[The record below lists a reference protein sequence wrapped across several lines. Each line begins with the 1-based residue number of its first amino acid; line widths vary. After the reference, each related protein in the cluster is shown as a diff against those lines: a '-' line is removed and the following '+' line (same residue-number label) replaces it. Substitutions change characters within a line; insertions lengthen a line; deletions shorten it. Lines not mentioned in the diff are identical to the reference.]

1 MQVLTYGIHLLKLGE
16 RQKRRKMAQLQA
28 FTDNTLQPCM
38 ATYGLTPTSVMAVTD
53 AGTPVTL
60 ALASGPSSSPRPAAA
75 SSQVDN
81 SEYVLYLLD
90 RYGVS
95 DEFYHELAQVRLYTI
110 VYVHEFTYKHIYIYL
125 YNTRT
130 PSTPSCQESQ
140 TGTEQ
145 WN

>member
-1 MQVLTYGIHLLKLGE
+1 
-16 RQKRRKMAQLQA
+16 MAQLQA

-60 ALASGPSSSPRPAAA
+60 ALASGPSASSSPAA

-81 SEYVLYLLD
+81 SERVLYLLD

-95 DEFYHELAQVRLYTI
+95 DEFYHELAKVRCTHI
-110 VYVHEFTYKHIYIYL
+110 VYVHACTYTHTICRQYQNSLDSITSRKSDR
-125 YNTRT
+125 N
-130 PSTPSCQESQ
+130 
-140 TGTEQ
+140 
-145 WN
+145 